1 MTPRRSDE
9 GGLNQERVA
18 ERRLRLSDEAGRFD
32 GLAGARRPLRRFDGP
47 HDQDWWIKEMLRR
60 VPIGLLVRLPGEVE
74 VGRRPSAPSTS
85 TLIGVDVTVAASSN
99 ASTVR
104 SDHRVLS

>member
-9 GGLNQERVA
+9 GGLNQEPVA
-18 ERRLRLSDEAGRFD
+18 ERRLRLADKAGRFD
-32 GLAGARRPLRRFDGP
+32 GLAGAGQQLRRYDGP

-60 VPIGLLVRLPGEVE
+60 VQIGLLVRLPGEVE

-85 TLIGVDVTVAASSN
+85 TLICVDVTVAASSN

-104 SDHRVLS
+104 RDHRVLS